1 MEDKELMDFIKNIDS
16 SKKSQKLEKAKELL
30 VSDFSLYHIE
40 ELTFED
46 ESPRKKAFENVL
58 SSLKFEGISFVYL
71 LLGDKNGVSFYF
83 GIAKDKSYDSSLEL
97 DVDKIGKSIL
107 KPNIEGNFRGSKIR
121 RLTRNKKSDIKANI
135 SGFNK
140 FAKIEGLPRVNE
152 DNEEFQGVDRL
163 VDVMIGDV
171 FGLMILADPLA
182 KNQIKEIE
190 NRLFNIYDKL
200 APLAKISQQIG
211 SSDSE
216 TKGTNK
222 GESKSET
229 IAKNDSTTTT
239 ETNGTNSGTSKGTS
253 SSETNGTSSG
263 TSKGT
268 SSSDTNGTSSGK
280 NSGTSSGTTTN
291 VSSNKESN
299 STQSNSNKG
308 SSEGKTYSHQVGKN
322 KGSNESKTYSIQVG
336 KNKGSSEGKNSSLS
350 EAKTVGTSTSNTIG
364 ISSGENFS
372 AQTSTSNSETLEF
385 TNKSIQV
392 WIEYI
397 DEVLLPM
404 LKYGKN
410 KGLYY
415 SNIYLLAKSKDTLLK
430 LGNTLQSLC
439 SGTNENKAPLTYKYI
454 EDENEILF
462 IKNFQF
468 PKYRETLNE
477 NEKLENLLL
486 SKTIGSVSGNWLS
499 TNELS
504 VVAGLPQKEVV
515 GLTLKEEVE
524 FGLNMKSN
532 ISTNNTLLLGNL
544 VKSGHVLDID
554 VNLDKTN
561 LDKHTFIT
569 GVTGSGKTTTCH
581 KILNSSDTPFMV
593 IEPAKTEYRIL
604 SKLKKD
610 MLIFTLGNDNIAPFR
625 LNPFEFF
632 PHENITARV
641 DMIKASIESA
651 FDMEAAIPQ
660 IIESAIYK
668 CYENYGWNIST
679 NKNSKYKDPFSDG
692 VYAFPTLKDL
702 IDMTEKVVEEQGFDD
717 RLKKDYVGSIKAR
730 LQGLMIGAK
739 GLMLNTHRSIDF
751 KELVK
756 RDVILE
762 LEEIKNPS
770 EKSLIMGFIL
780 TNLNEAIRANYE
792 EYRAEGK
799 RFRHIT
805 LIEEAHRLLS
815 KYSAGDNPNKKLGV
829 EVFSDMLAEVRKYGE
844 ALIIVD
850 QIPNKLTP
858 EVLKNTNT
866 KIVHKLFAKDDKEAI
881 GNTMALDDEQKE
893 FLSNLEVGRAIV
905 SSQHL
910 NKAIQVQVKEL
921 DELSTTDLEI
931 IEVSQLRK
939 LSLVY
944 YQKEYKRG
952 VLLGLEQWKSKP
964 SVKDVENFLQ
974 FSTSNELID
983 GWCSIC
989 DNFSEEFTFDL
1000 KQYLIVNDLIDSLDF
1015 IAKYICLK
1023 VYKSEKGLKIEEK
1036 IVYLRKFLDEVLKG
1050 KVKFTM
1056 QDKNILRRKR

>member
-1 MEDKELMDFIKNIDS
+1 M
-16 SKKSQKLEKAKELL
+16 
-30 VSDFSLYHIE
+30 
-40 ELTFED
+40 
-46 ESPRKKAFENVL
+46 
-58 SSLKFEGISFVYL
+58 
-71 LLGDKNGVSFYF
+71 
-83 GIAKDKSYDSSLEL
+83 
-97 DVDKIGKSIL
+97 
-107 KPNIEGNFRGSKIR
+107 
-121 RLTRNKKSDIKANI
+121 
-135 SGFNK
+135 
-140 FAKIEGLPRVNE
+140 
-152 DNEEFQGVDRL
+152 
-163 VDVMIGDV
+163 
-171 FGLMILADPLA
+171 
-182 KNQIKEIE
+182 
-190 NRLFNIYDKL
+190 
-200 APLAKISQQIG
+200 
-211 SSDSE
+211 
-216 TKGTNK
+216 
-222 GESKSET
+222 
-229 IAKNDSTTTT
+229 
-239 ETNGTNSGTSKGTS
+239 
-253 SSETNGTSSG
+253 
-263 TSKGT
+263 
-268 SSSDTNGTSSGK
+268 
-280 NSGTSSGTTTN
+280 
-291 VSSNKESN
+291 
-299 STQSNSNKG
+299 
-308 SSEGKTYSHQVGKN
+308 
-322 KGSNESKTYSIQVG
+322 
-336 KNKGSSEGKNSSLS
+336 
-350 EAKTVGTSTSNTIG
+350 
-364 ISSGENFS
+364 SSGENFS
-372 AQTSTSNSETLEF
+372 TQTSTTDNETLEF

-415 SNIYLLAKSKDTLLK
+415 SNVYLLANSKDTLLK
-430 LGNTLQSLC
+430 LGNTFQSLF
-439 SGTNENKAPLTYKYI
+439 SGTNENKAPLQYKYI

-468 PKYRETLNE
+468 PKYCEALDE
-477 NEKLENLLL
+477 NEKLANLLL

-524 FGLNMKSN
+524 FGLNVKN
-532 ISTNNTLLLGNL
+532 NVSTENSLLLGNL
-544 VKSGHVLDID
+544 VKSGHILDIE
-554 VNLDKTN
+554 VNLDKSN

-604 SKLKKD
+604 TKLRKD

-668 CYENYGWNIST
+668 CYESYGWNIST

-702 IDMTEKVVEEQGFDD
+702 IDMTEKVVVEQGFDD
-717 RLKKDYVGSIKAR
+717 RLKNDYVGSIKAR
-730 LQGLMIGAK
+730 LQGLMVGAK

-881 GNTMALDDEQKE
+881 GNTMALEDEQKE

-910 NKAIQVQVKEL
+910 TKAIQVQVKEL
-921 DELSTTDLEI
+921 DKLSTTDLEI
-931 IEVSQLRK
+931 IEISQLRK
-939 LSLVY
+939 SALTY

-952 VLLGLEQWKSKP
+952 VLSGLELWKRKP
-964 SVKDVENFLQ
+964 SLEDVEKFLQ
-974 FSTSNELID
+974 LANSNELID

-1000 KQYLIVNDLIDSLDF
+1000 KQYLIVNDLIDSLSF
-1015 IAKYICLK
+1015 VSKYICLK
-1023 VYKSEKGLKIEEK
+1023 VYKSEKGLSVEEK
-1036 IVYLRKFLDEVLKG
+1036 MMYLQNFLDKVLEG

-1056 QDKNILRRKR
+1056 IDKNILRRKR

>member
-1 MEDKELMDFIKNIDS
+1 MGEEELIDFINNINYVKS
-16 SKKSQKLEKAKELL
+16 TKKFKKAKKIL
-30 VSDFSLYHIE
+30 VSEFSLYHIE

-58 SSLKFEGISFVYL
+58 SSLKFDGIIFVYL
-71 LLGDKNGVSFYF
+71 LLGDREGVSFYF
-83 GIAKDKSYDSSLEL
+83 GITQDKNYNNPLEL

-107 KPNIEGNFRGSKIR
+107 KPSIEGNFRGSKIR
-121 RLTRNKKSDIKANI
+121 RLTRNKKSTIQDNI
-135 SGFNK
+135 NGFTQ
-140 FAKIEGLPRVNE
+140 FAKIEGLPTIYE
-152 DNEEFQGVDRL
+152 DNEEFQGIDRL
-163 VDVMIGDV
+163 VDIMVGDE
-171 FGLMILADPLA
+171 FGLMILADPLD
-182 KNQIKEIE
+182 NKEIRELE
-190 NRLFNIYDKL
+190 NNLYTIYDKL
-200 APLAKISQQIG
+200 TPFSKKSQQK
-211 SSDSE
+211 SSSTSE

-222 GESKSET
+222 GKNSSKT
-229 IAKNDSTTTT
+229 TGKNDGKTTT

-253 SSETNGTSSG
+253 HGKSSG
-263 TSKGT
+263 GSEK
-268 SSSDTNGTSSGK
+268 
-280 NSGTSSGTTTN
+280 
-291 VSSNKESN
+291 
-299 STQSNSNKG
+299 STQSGGN
-308 SSEGKTYSHQVGKN
+308 T
-322 KGSNESKTYSIQVG
+322 
-336 KNKGSSEGKNSSLS
+336 GSSEGKNYSLS
-350 EAKTVGTSTSNTIG
+350 EAKTLGTSISDTVGESNG
-364 ISSGENFS
+364 ESFSS
-372 AQTSTSNSETLEF
+372 QTSISHSETLEYS
-385 TNKSIQV
+385 NKNIQI
-392 WIEYI
+392 WMEYI
-397 DEVLLPM
+397 DEILLPI

-415 SNIYLLAKSKDTLLK
+415 SNIYLLSKSKEILLK

-454 EDENEILF
+454 QDENEILSL
-462 IKNFQF
+462 KNFQF
-468 PKYRETLNE
+468 PQYYKNLTE
-477 NEKLENLLL
+477 NEKLENSLL
-486 SKTIGSVSGNWLS
+486 SKTIGSLSGTWLS

-504 VVAGLPQKEVV
+504 IIAGLPQKEVV
-515 GLTLKEEVE
+515 GLMLKEEVE
-524 FGLNMKSN
+524 FGLNVKSN
-532 ISTNNTLLLGNL
+532 ISIDNTLLLGKL

-554 VNLDKTN
+554 VNLDKSN

-581 KILNSSDTPFMV
+581 KILNASDTPFLV

-604 SKLKKD
+604 TKLKKD
-610 MLIFTLGNDNIAPFR
+610 ILIFTLGNDNVAPFR

-660 IIESAIYK
+660 IIESAIYE
-668 CYENYGWNIST
+668 CYKSYGWNIST
-679 NKNSKYKDPFSDG
+679 NKNSKYKDPFADG

-702 IDMTEKVVEEQGFDD
+702 IEMSEKVVEKQGFDD

-730 LQGLMIGAK
+730 LEGLMVGAK
-739 GLMLNTHRSIDF
+739 GSMLNTPRSIDF

-780 TNLNEAIRANYE
+780 TNLNEAIRVNYE
-792 EYRAEGK
+792 EYRAKGR

-881 GNTMALDDEQKE
+881 GNTMALEDEQKD

-931 IEVSQLRK
+931 IKISELRK
-939 LSLVY
+939 LALIY

-952 VLLGLEQWKSKP
+952 VISGLELWKRKP
-964 SVKDVENFLQ
+964 SIEEVESFLQ
-974 FSTSNELID
+974 FSSSNELIE

-989 DNFSEEFTFDL
+989 ENFSEEFSFDL
-1000 KQYLIVNDLIDSLDF
+1000 KQYLIINDLSKKLDF
-1015 IAKYICLK
+1015 VAKYIGLK
-1023 VYKSEKGLKIEEK
+1023 VYKSEVGLTIEEK
-1036 IVYLRKFLDEVLKG
+1036 IFYLKNFLNEVLEG

-1056 QDKNILRRKR
+1056 KDKNILRRIK

>member
-1 MEDKELMDFIKNIDS
+1 MNMKDEKLLDLITNIENT
-16 SKKSQKLEKAKELL
+16 KSNQQLEKAKELL
-30 VSDFSLYHIE
+30 PSDFSLYHIE
-40 ELTFED
+40 ELTFDD
-46 ESPRKKAFENVL
+46 EAPRKKAFENVL
-58 SSLKFEGISFVYL
+58 SSLRFDGIIFVYFL
-71 LLGDKNGVSFYF
+71 MGNKSGVSFYF
-83 GIAKDKSYDSSLEL
+83 GIAKDKNYDSSLEL
-97 DVDKIGKSIL
+97 DVDRIGKSIL
-107 KPNIEGNFRGSKIR
+107 KPSIEGNFRGSKIR
-121 RLTRNKKSDIKANI
+121 RLTRNKKSEIQSNI
-135 SGFNK
+135 NGFNK
-140 FAKIEGLPRVNE
+140 FAKIEGLPRVDE

-163 VDVMIGDV
+163 VDVMIGDE
-171 FGLMILADPLA
+171 FGLMILADPLSN
-182 KNQIKEIE
+182 NQIKEIE
-190 NRLFNIYDKL
+190 NRLYDIYNTL
-200 APLAKISQQIG
+200 APLSKKSVQN
-211 SSDSE
+211 SFSDSK

-222 GESKSET
+222 GESSSKT
-229 IAKNDSTTTT
+229 IGTNDSKSTT
-239 ETNGTNSGTSKGTS
+239 
-253 SSETNGTSSG
+253 ETNGTSSG
-263 TSKGT
+263 KSKGT
-268 SSSDTNGTSSGK
+268 TT
-280 NSGTSSGTTTN
+280 GTT
-291 VSSNKESN
+291 SGESNN
-299 STQSNSNKG
+299 STQSGANKG
-308 SSEGKTYSHQVGKN
+308 TTDGKTYSKADA
-322 KGSNESKTYSIQVG
+322 TT
-336 KNKGSSEGKNSSLS
+336 EGK
-350 EAKTVGTSTSNTIG
+350 STSDTKGN
-364 ISSGENFS
+364 SHGESFS
-372 AQTSTSNSETLEF
+372 TQISNSESKTLEF
-385 TNKSIQV
+385 TNKNIQV

-397 DEVLLPM
+397 DEVLLGM

-415 SNIYLLAKSKDTLLK
+415 SNIYLLAKSKETLLK

-439 SGTNENKAPLTYKYI
+439 SGTTENKAPLTYKYI
-454 EDENEILF
+454 EDKNEISS

-477 NEKLENLLL
+477 NEKLANLLL
-486 SKTIGSVSGNWLS
+486 SKAIGSVSGNWLS

-504 VVAGLPQKEVV
+504 VIAGLPQQEVV
-515 GLTLKEEVE
+515 GLTLKEEVD
-524 FGLNMKSN
+524 FGLNIKNN
-532 ISTNNTLLLGNL
+532 ISVNNTLLLGSL

-554 VNLDKTN
+554 VNLDKSN

-581 KILNSSDTPFMV
+581 KILNSSNTPFMV

-604 SKLKKD
+604 TKLKKD

-668 CYENYGWNIST
+668 CYESYGWNIST
-679 NKNSKYKDPFSDG
+679 NKNSKYKDPFADG

-702 IDMTEKVVEEQGFDD
+702 IDMSEKVVEEQGFDD
-717 RLKKDYVGSIKAR
+717 RLKNDYVGSIKAR
-730 LQGLMIGAK
+730 LQGLMVGAK
-739 GLMLNTHRSIDF
+739 GLMLNTHRSLDF

-881 GNTMALDDEQKE
+881 GNTMALEDEQKE

-931 IEVSQLRK
+931 IEISQLRK
-939 LSLVY
+939 LALTY
-944 YQKEYKRG
+944 YQKNYKRG
-952 VLLGLEQWKSKP
+952 VLSGLEQWKRKP
-964 SVKDVENFLQ
+964 SLEDVENFFQLA
-974 FSTSNELID
+974 SSNELIE

-1000 KQYLIVNDLIDSLDF
+1000 KQYLIVNDLMDSLDF
-1015 IAKYICLK
+1015 VAKYICLK
-1023 VYKSEKGLKIEEK
+1023 VYKSEKGLSIEEK
-1036 IVYLRKFLDEVLKG
+1036 MSYLRKFLDEVLEG

-1056 QDKNILRRKR
+1056 KDKNILRRKR

>member
-1 MEDKELMDFIKNIDS
+1 MEDEELIDLIKNIDTAS
-16 SKKSQKLEKAKELL
+16 TSKKLEKAKKLL
-30 VSDFSLYHIE
+30 VSEFSLYYIE
-40 ELTFED
+40 ELTFEE

-58 SSLKFEGISFVYL
+58 SSLRFDGITFVYL
-71 LLGDKNGVSFYF
+71 LMGDRNGVSFYF
-83 GIAKDKSYDSSLEL
+83 GIAKDKDYDSSLEL
-97 DVDKIGKSIL
+97 DVNNIGKSIL
-107 KPNIEGNFRGSKIR
+107 KPSIEGNFRGSKIS
-121 RLTRNKKSDIKANI
+121 RLTQNKKSAIRTNI
-135 SGFNK
+135 DGFNK
-140 FAKIEGLPRVNE
+140 FAKIEGLPSVNE

-163 VDVMIGDV
+163 VDVMNGDE

-182 KNQIKEIE
+182 NNQIEEIE
-190 NRLFNIYDKL
+190 NRLYDIYDKL
-200 APLAKISQQIG
+200 SPLAKKSKQIG
-211 SSDSE
+211 HSDSE

-222 GESKSET
+222 GDNKSRT
-229 IAKNDSTTTT
+229 IAKNDSITTT
-239 ETNGTNSGTSKGTS
+239 ETSGTNSGTSKGTS
-253 SSETNGTSSG
+253 DSKSSG
-263 TSKGT
+263 G
-268 SSSDTNGTSSGK
+268 SSD
-280 NSGTSSGTTTN
+280 
-291 VSSNKESN
+291 
-299 STQSNSNKG
+299 STQSG
-308 SSEGKTYSHQVGKN
+308 G
-322 KGSNESKTYSIQVG
+322 
-336 KNKGSSEGKNSSLS
+336 NKGSSEGKNNSSS
-350 EAKTVGTSTSNTIG
+350 KAETVGTSNSDTTGTSN
-364 ISSGENFS
+364 GENFS
-372 AQTSTSNSETLEF
+372 TQTSTSDSKTLEF

-439 SGTNENKAPLTYKYI
+439 SGTNENKSPLKYTYI
-454 EDENEILF
+454 ENENEILS

-468 PKYRETLNE
+468 PKYREILNE
-477 NEKLENLLL
+477 NEKLANLLL
-486 SKTIGSVSGNWLS
+486 SKTISSVFGNWLS

-515 GLTLKEEVE
+515 GLTLKEEIE
-524 FGLNMKSN
+524 FGLNVKNN
-532 ISTNNTLLLGNL
+532 ILPENILLLGNL
-544 VKSGHVLDID
+544 VKSGHVLDIEI
-554 VNLDKTN
+554 NLDKID

-581 KILNSSDTPFMV
+581 RILNSSDAPFMV

-604 SKLKKD
+604 TKLKKD
-610 MLIFTLGNDNIAPFR
+610 ILIFTLGNDNIAPFR

-668 CYENYGWNIST
+668 CYESYGWNIST
-679 NKNSKYKDPFSDG
+679 SKNNKHKDPFADG
-692 VYAFPTLKDL
+692 VYAFPTLENL
-702 IDMTEKVVEEQGFDD
+702 IDMTEQVVEEQGFDD
-717 RLKKDYVGSIKAR
+717 RLKNDYVGSIKAR
-730 LQGLMIGAK
+730 LQGLIVGAK
-739 GLMLNTHRSIDF
+739 GTMLNTYRSLDF
-751 KELVK
+751 KELIK
-756 RDVILE
+756 RNVILE

-792 EYRAEGK
+792 EYRTEGK

-815 KYSAGDNPNKKLGV
+815 KYSAGDNSNKKLGV

-881 GNTMALDDEQKE
+881 GNTMALKDEQKE
-893 FLSNLEVGRAIV
+893 FLSNLEVGRAII
-905 SSQHL
+905 SSQSF

-921 DELSTTDLEI
+921 KELSTTELYIVKTSE
-931 IEVSQLRK
+931 LRR
-939 LSLVY
+939 LALIF
-944 YQKEYKRG
+944 YQKSYKRG
-952 VLLGLEQWKSKP
+952 VIQGLESWTSKP
-964 SVKDVENFLQ
+964 NLKEVENFLQ
-974 FSTSNELID
+974 YDSSNELID
-983 GWCSIC
+983 GWCTIC
-989 DNFSEEFTFDL
+989 DNFSEEFPFDL
-1000 KQYLIVNDLIDSLDF
+1000 KQHLIDNGLIDNLDF
-1015 IAKYICLK
+1015 VSKYICLK
-1023 VYKSEKGLKIEEK
+1023 VYKNEKGLTVEEK
-1036 IVYLRKFLDEVLKG
+1036 KVYLRIFLDEILDG

-1056 QDKNILRRKR
+1056 KDKNILRRK

>member
-1 MEDKELMDFIKNIDS
+1 MEDEELIDLIKNIDTVNPN
-16 SKKSQKLEKAKELL
+16 KKLEKAKKLL
-30 VSDFSLYHIE
+30 VSEFSLYYIE

-58 SSLKFEGISFVYL
+58 SSLRFDGITFVYL
-71 LLGDKNGVSFYF
+71 LMGDRNGVSFYF
-83 GIAKDKSYDSSLEL
+83 GIAKDKSYDSPLEL

-107 KPNIEGNFRGSKIR
+107 KPSIEGNFRGSKIR

-140 FAKIEGLPRVNE
+140 FAKIEGLPSVNE
-152 DNEEFQGVDRL
+152 DNEKFQGVDRL
-163 VDVMIGDV
+163 VDVMIGDE

-182 KNQIKEIE
+182 NNQIKEIE

-200 APLAKISQQIG
+200 SPLAKRSQQIG

-222 GESKSET
+222 GDSKSET

-239 ETNGTNSGTSKGTS
+239 V
-253 SSETNGTSSG
+253 TNGTSSG

-268 SSSDTNGTSSGK
+268 SDSETNGSSSGTSKGTSTSDTNGTSSGK

-291 VSSNKESN
+291 VSSNRESN
-299 STQSNSNKG
+299 STQLGSSKG
-308 SSEGKTYSHQVGKN
+308 SSKGETRSSQLGENKGNSEGKS
-322 KGSNESKTYSIQVG
+322 YSIQVA
-336 KNKGSSEGKNSSLS
+336 KNKGSSEGENHSLS
-350 EAKTVGTSTSNTIG
+350 KAETVGTSNSDTTG
-364 ISSGENFS
+364 TSSGENFS
-372 AQTSTSNSETLEF
+372 TQTSTSDSETLEF

-397 DEVLLPM
+397 DEVLSPM

-439 SGTNENKAPLTYKYI
+439 SGTNENKAPLKYKYI
-454 EDENEILF
+454 EDENEILS

-468 PKYRETLNE
+468 PKYREALNE
-477 NEKLENLLL
+477 NEKLANLLL
-486 SKTIGSVSGNWLS
+486 SKTINSVSGNWLS

-524 FGLNMKSN
+524 FGLNIKNN
-532 ISTNNTLLLGNL
+532 ISVNNTLLLGNL
-544 VKSGHVLDID
+544 VKSGHILDID
-554 VNLDKTN
+554 VNLDKSN

-679 NKNSKYKDPFSDG
+679 NRNSKYKDPFADG

-702 IDMTEKVVEEQGFDD
+702 IDMSEKVVEEQGFDD
-717 RLKKDYVGSIKAR
+717 RLKNDYVGSIKAR
-730 LQGLMIGAK
+730 LQGLMVGAK
-739 GLMLNTHRSIDF
+739 GLMLNTHRSLDF

-815 KYSAGDNPNKKLGV
+815 KYSAGDSPNKKLGV

-881 GNTMALDDEQKE
+881 GNTMALEDEQKE

-931 IEVSQLRK
+931 IEISQLRK
-939 LSLVY
+939 LALTY

-952 VLLGLEQWKSKP
+952 VLPGLELWRRKP
-964 SVKDVENFLQ
+964 SLEDVENFLQ
-974 FSTSNELID
+974 FASSNELID

-1000 KQYLIVNDLIDSLDF
+1000 KQYLIVNDLINSLEF
-1015 IAKYICLK
+1015 VSKYICLK
-1023 VYKSEKGLKIEEK
+1023 VYKSEKGLSIEEK
-1036 IVYLRKFLDEVLKG
+1036 MMYLRKILDEVLEG

-1056 QDKNILRRKR
+1056 RDKNILRRKR

>member
-1 MEDKELMDFIKNIDS
+1 MRDESLIEFISSIDS
-16 SKKSQKLEKAKELL
+16 IKSGQKLEKAKEIL
-30 VSDFSLYHIE
+30 VPEFSLYHIE

-58 SSLKFEGISFVYL
+58 SSLKFDGITFVYL
-71 LLGDKNGVSFYF
+71 LLGDRHGVSFYF
-83 GIAKDKSYDSSLEL
+83 GIAKDKNYDKPLEL

-107 KPNIEGNFRGSKIR
+107 KPSIEGNFRGSKIR
-121 RLTRNKKSDIKANI
+121 RLTRNKKSMVKSNI
-135 SGFNK
+135 NGFNK
-140 FAKIEGLPRVNE
+140 FAKIEGLPSVNE

-163 VDVMIGDV
+163 VDIMIGDE
-171 FGLMILADPLA
+171 FGLIILADPLSN
-182 KNQIKEIE
+182 NQIKDIE
-190 NRLFNIYDKL
+190 ERLYDIYNKL
-200 APLAKISQQIG
+200 TPFSKKSLQNSYSK
-211 SSDSE
+211 SE
-216 TKGTNK
+216 TKGTNSGTNRSK
-222 GESKSET
+222 TTGE
-229 IAKNDSTTTT
+229 NDGKTTT

-253 SSETNGTSSG
+253 QSKSSG
-263 TSKGT
+263 GT
-268 SSSDTNGTSSGK
+268 ND
-280 NSGTSSGTTTN
+280 
-291 VSSNKESN
+291 
-299 STQSNSNKG
+299 STQSGGSEG
-308 SSEGKTYSHQVGKN
+308 SSEGQSY
-322 KGSNESKTYSIQVG
+322 
-336 KNKGSSEGKNSSLS
+336 SLS
-350 EAKTVGTSTSNTIG
+350 EAKTEGISISNTIG
-364 ISSGENFS
+364 SSNGENFS
-372 AQTSTSNSETLEF
+372 TQTSTSNSETLEF
-385 TNKSIQV
+385 SNKNIEV

-397 DEVLLPM
+397 DEVLLSIVR
-404 LKYGKN
+404 YGKN

-415 SNIYLLAKSKDTLLK
+415 SNIYLLAKSKDILLK
-430 LGNTLQSLC
+430 LGNTIQSLC
-439 SGTNENKAPLTYKYI
+439 SGTNENKAPLTYQYI
-454 EDENEILF
+454 EDKNEILS

-468 PKYRETLNE
+468 PKYGKKLSE
-477 NEKLENLLL
+477 NEILTNLLL
-486 SKTIGSVSGNWLS
+486 SKTLGSISGNWLS

-524 FGLNMKSN
+524 FGLNIKNN
-532 ISTNNTLLLGNL
+532 ISQNSTLLLGNL

-554 VNLDKTN
+554 VNLDKSN

-581 KILNSSDTPFMV
+581 KILNSSNIPFMV

-604 SKLKKD
+604 TKIKKD

-668 CYENYGWNIST
+668 CYKSYGWNLST
-679 NKNSKYKDPFSDG
+679 NKNSKYTNPFADG

-702 IDMTEKVVEEQGFDD
+702 IDMTEKVVEEQGFDE
-717 RLKKDYVGSIKAR
+717 RLKNDYVGSIKAR

-739 GLMLNTHRSIDF
+739 GAMLNTHRSIDF

-780 TNLNEAIRANYE
+780 TNLNEAIKANYE
-792 EYRAEGK
+792 EYRAVGK

-881 GNTMALDDEQKE
+881 GNTMALSNEQKE
-893 FLSNLEVGRAIV
+893 FLSNLEVGRAILT
-905 SSQHL
+905 SQNL

-931 IEVSQLRK
+931 IETSQLRK
-939 LSLVY
+939 TALIY

-952 VLLGLEQWKSKP
+952 VIQGLESWNSRPTLKEI
-964 SVKDVENFLQ
+964 ENFLEY
-974 FSTSNELID
+974 TSSNQLID

-989 DNFSEEFTFDL
+989 NNFSEEFTFDL
-1000 KQYLIVNDLIDSLDF
+1000 KQHLIENHLTNNLDF
-1015 IAKYICLK
+1015 LSKYICLK
-1023 VYKSEKGLKIEEK
+1023 VYKNEKDLSIDDKIT
-1036 IVYLRKFLDEVLKG
+1036 YLRSFLDEVLDG

-1056 QDKNILRRKR
+1056 RDKNILRRIR

>member
-1 MEDKELMDFIKNIDS
+1 
-16 SKKSQKLEKAKELL
+16 
-30 VSDFSLYHIE
+30 
-40 ELTFED
+40 
-46 ESPRKKAFENVL
+46 
-58 SSLKFEGISFVYL
+58 
-71 LLGDKNGVSFYF
+71 
-83 GIAKDKSYDSSLEL
+83 
-97 DVDKIGKSIL
+97 
-107 KPNIEGNFRGSKIR
+107 
-121 RLTRNKKSDIKANI
+121 
-135 SGFNK
+135 
-140 FAKIEGLPRVNE
+140 
-152 DNEEFQGVDRL
+152 
-163 VDVMIGDV
+163 
-171 FGLMILADPLA
+171 
-182 KNQIKEIE
+182 
-190 NRLFNIYDKL
+190 
-200 APLAKISQQIG
+200 
-211 SSDSE
+211 
-216 TKGTNK
+216 
-222 GESKSET
+222 
-229 IAKNDSTTTT
+229 
-239 ETNGTNSGTSKGTS
+239 
-253 SSETNGTSSG
+253 
-263 TSKGT
+263 
-268 SSSDTNGTSSGK
+268 
-280 NSGTSSGTTTN
+280 
-291 VSSNKESN
+291 
-299 STQSNSNKG
+299 
-308 SSEGKTYSHQVGKN
+308 
-322 KGSNESKTYSIQVG
+322 
-336 KNKGSSEGKNSSLS
+336 
-350 EAKTVGTSTSNTIG
+350 
-364 ISSGENFS
+364 
-372 AQTSTSNSETLEF
+372 
-385 TNKSIQV
+385 
-392 WIEYI
+392 
-397 DEVLLPM
+397 M

-486 SKTIGSVSGNWLS
+486 SKTIGYVSGNWLS

-504 VVAGLPQKEVV
+504 VIAGLPQKEVV

-524 FGLNMKSN
+524 FGLNIKNN
-532 ISTNNTLLLGNL
+532 ISINNTLLLGNL
-544 VKSGHVLDID
+544 VKSGHILDID
-554 VNLDKTN
+554 VNLDKSN

-668 CYENYGWNIST
+668 CYESYGWNIST
-679 NKNSKYKDPFSDG
+679 NKNNKYKDPFADG

-702 IDMTEKVVEEQGFDD
+702 LDMSEKVVKSQGFDE
-717 RLKKDYVGSIKAR
+717 RLQKDYVGSIKAR
-730 LQGLMIGAK
+730 LQGLMVGAK
-739 GLMLNTHRSIDF
+739 GLMLNTHRSLDF

-931 IEVSQLRK
+931 IEIFQLRK
-939 LSLVY
+939 LALTY

-952 VLLGLEQWKSKP
+952 ILSGLELWKRKP
-964 SVKDVENFLQ
+964 CLEDVENFLQ
-974 FSTSNELID
+974 FTSSNELID
-983 GWCSIC
+983 GWCNIC
-989 DNFSEEFTFDL
+989 DNFSEEFPFDL

-1015 IAKYICLK
+1015 AVKYICIK
-1023 VYKSEKGLKIEEK
+1023 VYKSEKGLSIEEK
-1036 IVYLRKFLDEVLKG
+1036 MMYLRNFLDEVLEG

-1056 QDKNILRRKR
+1056 KDKNILRRKR

>member
-1 MEDKELMDFIKNIDS
+1 MEDKILIDFMKNIDS
-16 SKKSQKLEKAKELL
+16 PNPNDKLEKAKELL
-30 VSDFSLYHIE
+30 SSDFSLYHIE

-58 SSLKFEGISFVYL
+58 SSLRFDGITFVYL
-71 LLGDKNGVSFYF
+71 LLGDRSGVSFYF
-83 GIAKDKSYDSSLEL
+83 GIVKDKNYDIPLEL

-107 KPNIEGNFRGSKIR
+107 KPSIEGNFRGSKIR
-121 RLTRNKKSDIKANI
+121 RLTRNKKSNIKAHI

-140 FAKIEGLPRVNE
+140 FAKIEGLPSVHD

-163 VDVMIGDV
+163 VDVMIGDE
-171 FGLMILADPLA
+171 FGLMILADPLSN
-182 KNQIKEIE
+182 NQIKEIE
-190 NRLFNIYDKL
+190 NRLFDIYDKL
-200 APLAKISQQIG
+200 APLAKRSQQRG

-222 GESKSET
+222 GNSKSET
-229 IAKNDSTTTT
+229 IAKNDSITTT
-239 ETNGTNSGTSKGTS
+239 ETSGTNSGTSKGTS
-253 SSETNGTSSG
+253 DSETNGTSSG
-263 TSKGT
+263 ISKGASTSDTKGT
-268 SSSDTNGTSSGK
+268 SHGK
-280 NSGTSSGTTTN
+280 NKGTSSGTTTN
-291 VSSNKESN
+291 VSSNRDSN
-299 STQSNSNKG
+299 STQSNSSEGSSEGKNHSTQVGENKG
-308 SSEGKTYSHQVGKN
+308 SSEGKS
-322 KGSNESKTYSIQVG
+322 YSIQVS
-336 KNKGSSEGKNSSLS
+336 KNKGSSEGKNHSLS
-350 EAKTVGTSTSNTIG
+350 KAETEGTSSSDTTGTSN
-364 ISSGENFS
+364 GENFS
-372 AQTSTSNSETLEF
+372 TQTSTSDSETLEF

-415 SNIYLLAKSKDTLLK
+415 SDVYLLANSKDTLLK
-430 LGNTLQSLC
+430 LGNTFQSLF
-439 SGTNENKAPLTYKYI
+439 SGTSENKAPLQYKYI

-468 PKYRETLNE
+468 PKYCEALDE
-477 NEKLENLLL
+477 NEKLANLLL

-504 VVAGLPQKEVV
+504 VVTGLPQKEVV

-524 FGLNMKSN
+524 FGLNIKN
-532 ISTNNTLLLGNL
+532 NVSTENSLLLGNL
-544 VKSGHVLDID
+544 VQSGHILDIE
-554 VNLDKTN
+554 VNLDKSN

-604 SKLKKD
+604 TKLRKD
-610 MLIFTLGNDNIAPFR
+610 ILIFTLGNDNIAPFR

-702 IDMTEKVVEEQGFDD
+702 IDMTEKVIEEQGFDD
-717 RLKKDYVGSIKAR
+717 RLKNDYVGSIKAR

-739 GLMLNTHRSIDF
+739 GLMLNTHRSINF

-815 KYSAGDNPNKKLGV
+815 KYSVGDSPNKKLGV

-881 GNTMALDDEQKE
+881 GNTMALEDEQKE

-931 IEVSQLRK
+931 IEISQLRK
-939 LSLVY
+939 LALSY
-944 YQKEYKRG
+944 YQQEYERG
-952 VLLGLEQWKSKP
+952 VLPGLELWNRKP
-964 SVKDVENFLQ
+964 SLEDVEKFLQ
-974 FSTSNELID
+974 LASSNELID

-1000 KQYLIVNDLIDSLDF
+1000 KQYLIVNDLIDSLSF
-1015 IAKYICLK
+1015 VSKYICLK
-1023 VYKSEKGLKIEEK
+1023 VYKSEKGLSVEEK
-1036 IVYLRKFLDEVLKG
+1036 MMYLQNFLDKVLEG

-1056 QDKNILRRKR
+1056 IDKNILRRKR

>member
-1 MEDKELMDFIKNIDS
+1 MKDEKLLELISNIDNARFNQRL
-16 SKKSQKLEKAKELL
+16 KKARELL
-30 VSDFSLYHIE
+30 NSDFSLYHIE

-58 SSLKFEGISFVYL
+58 SSLRFDGVTFVYL

-83 GIAKDKSYDSSLEL
+83 GIVKDKNHDSSLEL

-107 KPNIEGNFRGSKIR
+107 KPSIEGNFRGSKVK
-121 RLTRNKKSDIKANI
+121 RLTRNKKSIIQSTLN
-135 SGFNK
+135 GFDK
-140 FAKIEGLPRVNE
+140 FAKVEGLPSVNE

-163 VDVMIGDV
+163 VDVMSGDE
-171 FGLMILADPLA
+171 FGLVILADPLSVE
-182 KNQIKEIE
+182 QIREIE
-190 NRLFNIYDKL
+190 NKLYDVYNKL
-200 APLAKISQQIG
+200 TPFSKKSVQTS

-222 GESKSET
+222 GENSSET
-229 IAKNDSTTTT
+229 IGTTSSKSST
-239 ETNGTNSGTSKGTS
+239 ETNGK
-253 SSETNGTSSG
+253 SSG

-268 SSSDTNGTSSGK
+268 SHSKSSGGSSD
-280 NSGTSSGTTTN
+280 
-291 VSSNKESN
+291 
-299 STQSNSNKG
+299 STQSGGNEGTN
-308 SSEGKTYSHQVGKN
+308 EGKSH
-322 KGSNESKTYSIQVG
+322 
-336 KNKGSSEGKNSSLS
+336 SLS
-350 EAKTVGTSTSNTIG
+350 EAKTDGISTSNTKG
-364 ISSGENFS
+364 ISNGESFS
-372 AQTSTSNSETLEF
+372 AQTSNSKSQTLEF
-385 TNKSIQV
+385 NNKNIQI
-392 WIEYI
+392 WMEYI
-397 DEVLLPM
+397 DEILLGM

-415 SNIYLLAKSKDTLLK
+415 SNIYLLAKSKETLLK

-439 SGTNENKAPLTYKYI
+439 SGVSENKAPLTYKYI
-454 EDENEILF
+454 EDANEIVS
-462 IKNFQF
+462 IKNFQL
-468 PKYRETLNE
+468 PIYTHHLNE
-477 NEKLENLLL
+477 DEKLVKLLL
-486 SKTIGSVSGNWLS
+486 SKSIDSISGNWLS

-515 GLTLKEEVE
+515 GLTLKKEVE
-524 FGLNMKSN
+524 FGLNVK
-532 ISTNNTLLLGNL
+532 NNAPTKNSFLLGNL

-554 VNLDKTN
+554 INLDKSN

-581 KILNSSDTPFMV
+581 QILNSSDTPFMV

-604 SKLKKD
+604 TKLKKD
-610 MLIFTLGNDNIAPFR
+610 ILIFTLGNDNIAPFR

-668 CYENYGWNIST
+668 CYKNYGWNIAT
-679 NKNSKYKDPFSDG
+679 NKNSKYKEPFSDG

-717 RLKKDYVGSIKAR
+717 RLKNDYVGSIKAR

-881 GNTMALDDEQKE
+881 GNTMALEDEQKE

-905 SSQHL
+905 SSQNF
-910 NKAIQVQVKEL
+910 NKAIQVQVKAL
-921 DELSTTDLEI
+921 DKLSTTDLEI
-931 IEVSQLRK
+931 IQTSELRK
-939 LSLVY
+939 SALVY

-952 VLLGLEQWKSKP
+952 VIQGLELWKSKP
-964 SVKDVENFLQ
+964 SLEEVANFLQ
-974 FSTSNELID
+974 YSSSNELID

-989 DNFSEEFTFDL
+989 DNFSEEFSFDL
-1000 KQYLIVNDLIDSLDF
+1000 KEHLIVNDLIDNLDF
-1015 IAKYICLK
+1015 VSQYICLK
-1023 VYKSEKGLKIEEK
+1023 VYKNEKGLSIDEK
-1036 IVYLRKFLDEVLKG
+1036 RTYFRSFLNEVLEG

-1056 QDKNILRRKR
+1056 KDKNILRRKR

>member
-1 MEDKELMDFIKNIDS
+1 MNMKDEKLLDLITNIENT
-16 SKKSQKLEKAKELL
+16 KSNQQLEKAQELL
-30 VSDFSLYHIE
+30 PSDFSLYHIE
-40 ELTFED
+40 ELTFDD
-46 ESPRKKAFENVL
+46 EAPRKKAFENVL
-58 SSLKFEGISFVYL
+58 SSLRFDGIVFVYFL
-71 LLGDKNGVSFYF
+71 MGNKSGVSFYF
-83 GIAKDKSYDSSLEL
+83 GIAKDKNYDSSLEL

-107 KPNIEGNFRGSKIR
+107 KPSIEGNFRGSKIR
-121 RLTRNKKSDIKANI
+121 RLTRNKKSEIQSNI
-135 SGFNK
+135 NGFNK
-140 FAKIEGLPRVNE
+140 FAKIEGLPRVDE

-163 VDVMIGDV
+163 VDVMIGDE
-171 FGLMILADPLA
+171 FGLMILADPLSN
-182 KNQIKEIE
+182 NQIKEIE
-190 NRLFNIYDKL
+190 NRLYDIYNTL
-200 APLAKISQQIG
+200 APLSKKSVQN
-211 SSDSE
+211 SFSDSK

-222 GESKSET
+222 GESSSKT
-229 IAKNDSTTTT
+229 IGTTDSNSTT
-239 ETNGTNSGTSKGTS
+239 
-253 SSETNGTSSG
+253 ETNGTSSG
-263 TSKGT
+263 KSKGT
-268 SSSDTNGTSSGK
+268 TTGTSSGESNNSTQSGANKGTTDGKSHSKADATTEGKSSSDTKG
-280 NSGTSSGTTTN
+280 NSHG
-291 VSSNKESN
+291 ESF
-299 STQSNSNKG
+299 STQ
-308 SSEGKTYSHQVGKN
+308 
-322 KGSNESKTYSIQVG
+322 I
-336 KNKGSSEGKNSSLS
+336 
-350 EAKTVGTSTSNTIG
+350 
-364 ISSGENFS
+364 
-372 AQTSTSNSETLEF
+372 SNSESKTLEF
-385 TNKSIQV
+385 TNKNIQV
-392 WIEYI
+392 WMEYI
-397 DEVLLPM
+397 DEVLLGM

-415 SNIYLLAKSKDTLLK
+415 SNIYLLAKSKETLLK

-439 SGTNENKAPLTYKYI
+439 SGTTENKAPLTYKYI
-454 EDENEILF
+454 EDKNEISS

-477 NEKLENLLL
+477 NEKLANLLL
-486 SKTIGSVSGNWLS
+486 SKAIGSVSGNWLS

-504 VVAGLPQKEVV
+504 VIAGLPQQEVV
-515 GLTLKEEVE
+515 GLTLKEEVD
-524 FGLNMKSN
+524 FGLNIKNN
-532 ISTNNTLLLGNL
+532 ISVNNTLLLGSL

-554 VNLDKTN
+554 VNLDKSN

-581 KILNSSDTPFMV
+581 KILNSSNTPFMV

-668 CYENYGWNIST
+668 CYESYGWNIST
-679 NKNSKYKDPFSDG
+679 NKNSKYKDPFADG

-702 IDMTEKVVEEQGFDD
+702 IDMSEKVVEEQGFDD
-717 RLKKDYVGSIKAR
+717 RLKNDYVGSIKAR
-730 LQGLMIGAK
+730 LQGLMVGAK
-739 GLMLNTHRSIDF
+739 GLMLNTHRSLDF

-881 GNTMALDDEQKE
+881 GNTMALEDEQKE

-931 IEVSQLRK
+931 IEISQLRK
-939 LSLVY
+939 LALTY
-944 YQKEYKRG
+944 YQKNYKRG
-952 VLLGLEQWKSKP
+952 VLSGLEQWKRKP
-964 SVKDVENFLQ
+964 SLEDVENFFQLA
-974 FSTSNELID
+974 SSNELIE

-1015 IAKYICLK
+1015 VAKYICLK
-1023 VYKSEKGLKIEEK
+1023 VYKSEKGLSIEEK
-1036 IVYLRKFLDEVLKG
+1036 MSYLQKFLDEVLEG

-1056 QDKNILRRKR
+1056 KDKNILRRKR